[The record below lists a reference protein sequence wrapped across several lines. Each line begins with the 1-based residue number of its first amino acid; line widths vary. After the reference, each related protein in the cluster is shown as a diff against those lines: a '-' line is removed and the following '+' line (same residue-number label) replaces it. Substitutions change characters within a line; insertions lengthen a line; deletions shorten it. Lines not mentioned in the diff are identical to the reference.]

1 MEQPPILDTAAL
13 DELREI
19 MGEEFGKLV
28 ASFELDGG
36 QRLEALHQ
44 AFAGNDAEQ
53 ARQQAHSFKG
63 SSGNLGA
70 LRVAGLCLEIER
82 YARQEELYTAATL
95 MEALEN
101 EFQKACDD
109 LKAYATPA

>member
-1 MEQPPILDTAAL
+1 MQQPPVLDTAVI

-19 MGEEFGKLV
+19 MGEEFDRLV
-28 ASFELDGG
+28 ASFERDGQ
-36 QRLEALHQ
+36 QRLKALHQ
-44 AFAGNDAEQ
+44 AFSADDAEQ

-70 LRVAGLCLEIER
+70 ARVAALCVEIEQ
-82 YARQEELYTAATL
+82 YARGGDLPAAAVL

-101 EFQKACDD
+101 EFLKACDQ
-109 LKAYATPA
+109 LKTPGMA